1 MIKECARAHTATC
14 SSGLSDFFLGGSGA
28 LANMGEWYD
37 HWGLPRVRQS
47 IDLYLRKRTATGRD
61 GQQGRDLLYVSDDEL
76 SGVAARCAT
85 GEYTFSPY
93 KQLLVIK
100 NANSKPREVAIP
112 QSRDFLVQKI
122 LLTYLQSAAPIS
134 TPNAPK
140 LVSELKIVLSDQ
152 AHFLKLDLTD
162 FYGSIRH
169 DLLEKVLINLAID
182 PAAIQLVLTAIK
194 TSILPEGPIRNVQKS
209 ALITGVPQGLPI
221 SNHLAE
227 LFMASFDQE
236 MKEIYPGRYFRFV
249 DDILIVTEPALK
261 EQDIEAIEA
270 RVLQLGLSLNKDKQA
285 TGKVALGFD
294 YLGYHFSGDM
304 ISVRESTRLKYE
316 NSLVRNIRVS
326 PRKDKTVAAPY
337 VKARWRLNLR
347 ITGCVYQGRRIGWL
361 QYFVHLTDLSLLSD
375 FQRMVDRQVALDE
388 KWSGFKPKKF
398 LKVLAILRSPSMG
411 LSSSYIP
418 NFDKHSLEDMKS
430 ELRRIFGY
438 KEKVLEKMTAEEVRQ
453 AFYREIGR
461 EISTLEKEIA
471 TNYY

>member
-1 MIKECARAHTATC
+1 M
-14 SSGLSDFFLGGSGA
+14 S
-28 LANMGEWYD
+28 ANVGEWFA
-37 HWGLPRVRQS
+37 HWVLPQVRQS
-47 IDLYLRKRTATGRD
+47 IDLNLRNRTATGRD
-61 GQQGRDLLYVSDDEL
+61 GQQGRDLSDLSDDEL

-85 GEYTFSPY
+85 GEYKFSPY

-122 LLTYLQSAAPIS
+122 LLAYLQSAAPVPS
-134 TPNAPK
+134 PNAPK
-140 LVSELKIVLSDQ
+140 LVSELKTVISDG
-152 AHFLKLDLTD
+152 AKFLRLDLTD

-169 DLLEKVLINLAID
+169 DLLERVLSNTEMDSAG
-182 PAAIQLVLTAIK
+182 IQLVMSAIK
-194 TSILPEGPIRNVQKS
+194 TPTLAEGPKRNSES
-209 ALITGVPQGLPI
+209 ASTTKGVPQGLPI

-227 LFMASFDQE
+227 LFMATFDKA
-236 MKEIYPGRYFRFV
+236 MKELYPGRYFRFV
-249 DDILIVTEPALK
+249 DDILFVTESELSNRETDKIAASLS
-261 EQDIEAIEA
+261 QS
-270 RVLQLGLSLNKDKQA
+270 GLSLNKDKQA
-285 TGKVALGFD
+285 TGDVALGFD
-294 YLGYHFSGDM
+294 YLGYRFTSDM
-304 ISVRESTRLKYE
+304 ISVRESTRFKYE
-316 NSLVRNIRVS
+316 NSLVRNIRVM
-326 PRKDKTVAAPY
+326 PRNDKTVATPY

-430 ELRRIFGY
+430 ELRKIFGY
-438 KEKVLEKMTAEEVRQ
+438 KEKVLEIMTPDEVRK
-453 AFYREIGR
+453 AFFREIGR

>member
-1 MIKECARAHTATC
+1 V
-14 SSGLSDFFLGGSGA
+14 S
-28 LANMGEWYD
+28 ANVGEWFA
-37 HWGLPRVRQS
+37 HWVLPQVRQS
-47 IDLYLRKRTATGRD
+47 IDLNLRNRTATGRD
-61 GQQGRDLLYVSDDEL
+61 GQQGRDLSDLSDDEL

-85 GEYTFSPY
+85 GEYKFSPY

-122 LLTYLQSAAPIS
+122 LLAYLQSAAPVPS
-134 TPNAPK
+134 PNAPK
-140 LVSELKIVLSDQ
+140 LVSELKTVISDG
-152 AHFLKLDLTD
+152 AKFLRLDLTD

-169 DLLEKVLINLAID
+169 DLLERVLSNTEMDSAG
-182 PAAIQLVLTAIK
+182 IQLVMSAIK
-194 TSILPEGPIRNVQKS
+194 TPTLAEGPKRNSES
-209 ALITGVPQGLPI
+209 ASTTKGVPQGLPI

-227 LFMASFDQE
+227 LFMATFDKAMRE
-236 MKEIYPGRYFRFV
+236 LYPGRYFRFV
-249 DDILIVTEPALK
+249 DDILFVTESELSNRETDK
-261 EQDIEAIEA
+261 IEAS
-270 RVLQLGLSLNKDKQA
+270 LSQSGLSLNKDKQA
-285 TGKVALGFD
+285 TGDVALGFD
-294 YLGYHFSGDM
+294 YLGYRFTSDM
-304 ISVRESTRLKYE
+304 ISVRESTRFKYE
-316 NSLVRNIRVS
+316 NSLVRNIRVM
-326 PRKDKTVAAPY
+326 PRNDKTVATPY

-430 ELRRIFGY
+430 ELRKIFGY
-438 KEKVLEKMTAEEVRQ
+438 KEKVLEIMTPDEVRK
-453 AFYREIGR
+453 AFFREIGR